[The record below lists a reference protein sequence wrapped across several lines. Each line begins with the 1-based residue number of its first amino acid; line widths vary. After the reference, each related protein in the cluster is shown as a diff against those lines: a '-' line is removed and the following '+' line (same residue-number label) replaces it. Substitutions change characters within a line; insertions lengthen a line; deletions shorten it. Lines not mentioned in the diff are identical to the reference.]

1 MLIKIILLLRM
12 DRFIRYH
19 QKIFRKK
26 NIFRWLCAIVLF
38 LIMAAMKIKDMWRK
52 RRADIDCEER
62 KEQEY

>member
-26 NIFRWLCAIVLF
+26 NILDGYVQLF
-38 LIMAAMKIKDMWRK
+38 
-52 RRADIDCEER
+52 CF
-62 KEQEY
+62 